1 MRINL
6 TAKGENQKLVLA
18 YLEENASD
26 VLVEKINSGK
36 KTMEDCW
43 DFIMKCAEK
52 KLNKKDGAIKDD
64 VVFGWAVHFFEED
77 SILVKPKTQE
87 NGSKE
92 PKKEEKEPV
101 KTKPEPKK
109 SELDNQ
115 ISLFDLVGGTV

>member
-36 KTMEDCW
+36 KTMDDCW
-43 DFIMKCAEK
+43 KFIEGKAKDQAKNGCACVR
-52 KLNKKDGAIKDD
+52 DD
-64 VVFGWAVHFFEED
+64 VVFGWAIHFFEED
-77 SILVKPKTQE
+77 SIKAESKSRD
-87 NGSKE
+87 NCSKE
-92 PKKEEKEPV
+92 QKKEEKEPV
-101 KTKPEPKK
+101 KTKPEKK

-115 ISLFDLVGGTV
+115 ISLFDLVGGMV

>member
-36 KTMEDCW
+36 KTMDDCW
-43 DFIMKCAEK
+43 NFIMKCAEK
-52 KLNKKDGAIKDD
+52 ELNKKNGAIRDD

-77 SILVKPKTQE
+77 SIDPVEEDKKAKEKFGNDIINHWSKKSKSEKKPKPE
-87 NGSKE
+87 
-92 PKKEEKEPV
+92 KKIRKRV
-101 KTKPEPKK
+101 
-109 SELDNQ
+109 
-115 ISLFDLVGGTV
+115 V

>member
-6 TAKGENQKLVLA
+6 KAKGENQKLVLA

-36 KTMEDCW
+36 KTMDDCW
-43 DFIMKCAEK
+43 DFIMKCAK
-52 KLNKKDGAIKDD
+52 KELNNKNGAIKYD

-87 NGSKE
+87 NASKE

-101 KTKPEPKK
+101 KTKPEKK

-115 ISLFDLVGGTV
+115 ISLFDLVGGMV

>member
-36 KTMEDCW
+36 KTMDDCW
-43 DFIMKCAEK
+43 NFIVKCAEK
-52 KLNKKDGAIKDD
+52 ELNKKDGAIRDD

-87 NGSKE
+87 NASKE
-92 PKKEEKEPV
+92 PKKEEKELV
-101 KTKPEPKK
+101 KTKPEKK